1 MKKQKNLSQSSR
13 DKIEKMYQAVILL
26 LDEGKDINSIKVAD
40 ITERAG
46 IGKGTAYE
54 YFESKEEII
63 ANAMRYNMK
72 KQADSLYRLNE
83 TTESFRE
90 RVMHTLDWIENNL
103 KYKDSGIQFFK
114 ASQFSREIS
123 TPIVEASHEAGDC
136 SCGLHG
142 ALKLHIQ
149 AAVAFHF
156 AEIHAVSLDR
166 QAGLSEE
173 FILAHGAV
181 GGVAV
186 VRGQQQVPL
195 IIARVLHLGGVG
207 LSAILIGASNAHGHG
222 LVIFEQLFGNVVH
235 AHLLKCDLLG
245 LVSIA
250 VVVVRISAL
259 HAAAREQTHHAKRA
273 NACFLPVFHLGF
285 LLIWVRTYA
294 RVSNS
299 F

>member
-123 TPIVEASHEAGDC
+123 TPIVEAFHEAGDC

-149 AAVAFHF
+149 AAVEENIWDEKRPQSLIELTMISSYVEYFLYL
-156 AEIHAVSLDR
+156 SLDQEQR
-166 QAGLSEE
+166 LEKEAMKE
-173 FILAHGAV
+173 FIYQGILK
-181 GGVAV
+181 
-186 VRGQQQVPL
+186 R
-195 IIARVLHLGGVG
+195 
-207 LSAILIGASNAHGHG
+207 LSVQETL
-222 LVIFEQLFGNVVH
+222 
-235 AHLLKCDLLG
+235 
-245 LVSIA
+245 
-250 VVVVRISAL
+250 
-259 HAAAREQTHHAKRA
+259 
-273 NACFLPVFHLGF
+273 
-285 LLIWVRTYA
+285 Y
-294 RVSNS
+294 
-299 F
+299 